1 MNSETFTKEHSPQTG
16 ESEPINARLDH
27 LKSRIM
33 GFNLVDRQGRFVGE
47 VRDLILDDQ
56 QRLKIIVAQ
65 PDVNQ
70 GERFLL
76 LSSRFVSRVKSRDRT
91 VAINLNQADIR
102 RLPEYSF
109 PMQSSNQPTQD
120 LFGAIIIEQDNQA
133 QEIEV
138 DTLEN
143 QPIPEQAQG
152 VIEHVDSP
160 KVLSETVVQEES
172 IQLLEERL
180 KVDYTKHKVG
190 EVIVRKEI
198 ETRMIQVPVR
208 REKLIVEQI
217 SPDRRQLAEIDLG
230 EDGISDLN
238 LQDYIPETHQ
248 ISNHIVS
255 GEFDS
260 PKTAAWLMDTIAHQL
275 RHGCKRIRVEI
286 ELEDASQSELY
297 QGWFDRCSIKK
308 ER

>member
-1 MNSETFTKEHSPQTG
+1 MNSETFTKEPSSKAASFQH
-16 ESEPINARLDH
+16 INDRLNH
-27 LKSRIM
+27 LKSRII

-47 VRDLILDDQ
+47 VKDLILDQ
-56 QRLKIIVAQ
+56 QRLKIIIAQ

-76 LSSRFVSRVKSRDRT
+76 LSSQFVSRVKSSDRT
-91 VAINLNQADIR
+91 VLVNLNQADIR

-109 PMQSSNQPTQD
+109 PMQSSNQPVQD
-120 LFGAIIIEQDNQA
+120 SFGAIIIEQDHQF
-133 QEIEV
+133 QEIEI
-138 DTLEN
+138 DALED
-143 QPIPEQAQG
+143 QPIPEKAQG
-152 VIEHVDSP
+152 VIEQDNTP
-160 KVLSETVVQEES
+160 KAMSETVVLEES

-180 KVDYTKHKVG
+180 RVDYTKHKVG

-230 EDGISDLN
+230 EDGISDPN
-238 LQDYIPETHQ
+238 LQDYIPDTHQ
-248 ISNHIVS
+248 ISNHMVS

-260 PKTAAWLMDTIAHQL
+260 PKTAAWLLDAIAHQL
-275 RHGCKRIRVEI
+275 QHGCKRIRVEI

-297 QGWFDRCSIKK
+297 QSWFDRCSIKK

>member
-1 MNSETFTKEHSPQTG
+1 MNSETFTKEHSSQTG
-16 ESEPINARLDH
+16 ASEPIDARLDH

-47 VRDLILDDQ
+47 VRDLILDGQ

-238 LQDYIPETHQ
+238 LQDYIPDTHQ

-308 ER
+308 EH

>member
-1 MNSETFTKEHSPQTG
+1 MNSETFTKEHSSQTG
-16 ESEPINARLDH
+16 ASEPIDDRLDH

-47 VRDLILDDQ
+47 VRDLILDQ

-238 LQDYIPETHQ
+238 LQDYIPDTHQ